1 MALRLILNRLRINKG
16 FTLMP
21 SDVEIH
27 INHNKLDNMLVK
39 AEVLEIL
46 LRCGINYKRA
56 VKTIDMFSDP
66 EQVTLESAKRME
78 MLFPEEQPTTAA
90 PNNNNDDKNNGKTAD
105 E

>member
-1 MALRLILNRLRINKG
+1 
-16 FTLMP
+16 MP
-21 SDVEIH
+21 SAVEIH

-78 MLFPEEQPTTAA
+78 MLFPEEQPTTAT
-90 PNNNNDDKNNGKTAD
+90 PNNDKNNGKTAD